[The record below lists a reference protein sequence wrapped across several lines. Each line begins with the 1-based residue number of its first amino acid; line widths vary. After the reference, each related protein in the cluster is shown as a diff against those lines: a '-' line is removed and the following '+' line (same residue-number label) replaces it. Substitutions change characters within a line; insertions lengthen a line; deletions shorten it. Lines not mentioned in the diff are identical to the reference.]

1 MYLTPKQ
8 CVGQQCGE
16 WIEIAYGTNR
26 GMVRIIFQHPE
37 TVGQGKLTNLTVFYR
52 NFSFNNKLSI
62 YSICKKFFIFNVIKI
77 VTSYTPVAPPGATFR
92 YGTALKPITEITEL
106 ISALSVVLRNLRCYT
121 VFVNLKSLYTFVLG
135 SDIRSI

>member
-37 TVGQGKLTNLTVFYR
+37 TVGQGKLTNLTVFNE

-62 YSICKKFFIFNVIKI
+62 YSICKMFSIFNVIKI
-77 VTSYTPVAPPGATFR
+77 ITSVRLDTPVIN
-92 YGTALKPITEITEL
+92 KEINV
-106 ISALSVVLRNLRCYT
+106 SKSV
-121 VFVNLKSLYTFVLG
+121 SLGKLGLVLG
-135 SDIRSI
+135 LAVRVLVRPFLSAAKP

>member
-37 TVGQGKLTNLTVFYR
+37 TVGQGKLTNLTVFNE

-62 YSICKKFFIFNVIKI
+62 YSICKMFSIFNVIKI
-77 VTSYTPVAPPGATFR
+77 ITSVRLDTPVIN
-92 YGTALKPITEITEL
+92 KEINVSE
-106 ISALSVVLRNLRCYT
+106 SV
-121 VFVNLKSLYTFVLG
+121 SLGKLGLVLG
-135 SDIRSI
+135 LAVRVLVRPFLSAAKP